1 MTVEFLA
8 SSKLFTGLMNANK
21 SRPSWDCNPEEEG
34 ICRRFELVIGTT
46 LTIPSP
52 ERKQKSERKKSPCCQ
67 SCGKLLS

>member
-34 ICRRFELVIGTT
+34 ICRRFELVIGTI
-46 LTIPSP
+46 LTFPRRNAS
-52 ERKQKSERKKSPCCQ
+52 KKASAKKARAANLAGNC
-67 SCGKLLS
+67 